1 MKQPFL
7 QTLKSRWFAVC
18 AQAAIWLL
26 VILAAI
32 GLTGKMPQV
41 REEDSFSVPP
51 QDPVPVSKLGH
62 LFGPETGQ
70 MPPAAT
76 NAVSAFYTKH
86 FVPPPVQT
94 PPAPTTRKFELTY
107 QGFYEAEN
115 VRRTVVKIGEGF
127 VVSNIGGRVISNL
140 FVADASFQALVL
152 TNPAAQ
158 TNILILNTKKEIEVP
173 IQ

>member
-1 MKQPFL
+1 MKQPLL

-26 VILAAI
+26 LILAAI

-41 REEDSFSVPP
+41 REQDSFSAPP
-51 QDPVPVSKLGH
+51 QDPVPVSKLGQ
-62 LFGPETGQ
+62 LFGTEIGR
-70 MPPAAT
+70 MPAPSS
-76 NAVSAFYTKH
+76 NVSAFYTKH

-115 VRRTVVKIGEGF
+115 VRKTVVKIGESF
-127 VVSNIGGRVISNL
+127 VVSAIGGRVISNL
-140 FVADASFQALVL
+140 FVADASFQVLVL
-152 TNPAAQ
+152 TNPATQ
-158 TNILILNTKKEIEVP
+158 TNILLLNTKKEIEVP
-173 IQ
+173 SQ